1 MTLGLA
7 KLRVDTIGRTLAM
20 NKAKSLL
27 DAVAVKLTQLTQ
39 PLTDFWELWSRHT
52 VTHR

>member
-7 KLRVDTIGRTLAM
+7 KLRVDTIGLTLAM

-27 DAVAVKLTQLTQ
+27 DALADKLTHLTQ
-39 PLTDFWELWSRHT
+39 ALTDL
-52 VTHR
+52 